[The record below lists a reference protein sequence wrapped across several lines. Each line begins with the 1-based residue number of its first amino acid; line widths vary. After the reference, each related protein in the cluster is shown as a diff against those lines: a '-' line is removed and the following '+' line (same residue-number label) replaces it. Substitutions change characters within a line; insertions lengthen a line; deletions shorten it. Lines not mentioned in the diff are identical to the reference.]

1 MKMREVIEAGREAS
15 PLINMTMDS
24 IGRCIERCQVLLD
37 DMTEV
42 KSNLSREAIA
52 SECVNELAFLEGE
65 FKELKTFWARLNGKL
80 EEYKYKPRKQKK
92 KRIVDLPGQ
101 QKLFEDPEPEPDN
114 SSGAT

>member
-15 PLINMTMDS
+15 PLINITMDS

-52 SECVNELAFLEGE
+52 SECVNELAFLGGE
-65 FKELKTFWARLNGKL
+65 FKELKTFWSRLNEKL

-101 QKLFEDPEPEPDN
+101 QKLFEDPEPAPDDL
-114 SSGAT
+114 SGAP